1 MIRHLSTTR
10 RILAGLGLAFSLA
23 AGTVLGGGGATGT
36 GYVAWGAIDDFG
48 SIFVNGI
55 EFFTDRAEITINGQ
69 RRSESD
75 LRIGMVLSVNGT
87 VDGGGTKGQAA
98 TVTYAADAIGVV
110 DRAPTFTAD
119 GAEFGVL
126 GQSVHT
132 GARTVFGNVIGVGS
146 LRVGDLVEV
155 SGYRTATGLLASW
168 VERKTVADSTQVK
181 GAIGNVT
188 ATTFTIGTLTVD
200 YAAASLRNVAP
211 SGLAAGMTVVAKGSL
226 PAGGTLAASEV
237 EVIVPNLGGSDK
249 GSSSGVVA
257 GFDGVSLLVNG
268 QRLQLT
274 AGTAYVNGT
283 SADLADD
290 KTVKVDFAIV
300 GSTLVATKVEFTKLK
315 APVDIAAQVTGTDGT
330 TVELFGPDG
339 VTLTFTATSQLQ
351 DKGEAKLKNLRV
363 SDLRVGDRLTVRGDQ
378 VDEAVVV
385 VDRLDRTRPNPL
397 VTVGARALSIAAPQ
411 FTLLDTIVQ
420 TNASTA
426 YVDENGAPITAETF
440 FTRAPGHKISV
451 TGTAVAN
458 VITATIARIE

>member
-1 MIRHLSTTR
+1 MNRHLNTTR
-10 RILAGLGLAFSLA
+10 RLLAGLGLALSLA

-87 VDGGGTKGQAA
+87 VDGSGTKGQAA
-98 TVTYAADAIGVV
+98 TVTYVADAIGVV

-211 SGLAAGMTVVAKGSL
+211 SGLAAGMTVVARGSL
-226 PAGGTLAASEV
+226 SAGGALAATQV
-237 EVIVPNLGGSDK
+237 ETIVPNLDGSDK
-249 GSSSGVVA
+249 GSNSGVVA
-257 GFDGVSLLVNG
+257 GFDGASFLVNG

-274 AGTAYVNGT
+274 AGTAYVNG
-283 SADLADD
+283 SFADMADD
-290 KTVKVDFAIV
+290 RTVKVDFAIV
-300 GSTLVATKVEFTKLK
+300 GSTLVATKVEFTKLD
-315 APVDIAAQVTGTDGT
+315 APVEIAAQVTATDGT

-339 VTLTFTATSQLQ
+339 VTITFAATSQLQ
-351 DKGEAKLKNLRV
+351 DKSAARVKNLKV
-363 SDLRVGDRLTVRGDQ
+363 SDLRVGDRLEIRGDQ

-385 VDRLDRTRPNPL
+385 VDRLDRTRANPL
-397 VTVGARALSIAAPQ
+397 VTVGARALSIAAPR
-411 FTLLDTIVQ
+411 FTLLDTLVQ

-426 YVDENGAPITAETF
+426 YVDENGAPITAEAF
-440 FTRAPGHKISV
+440 FARAPGHKISV